1 VSSRIEQYAMVGD
14 TQTAALIGDDGS
26 VDWMCAPRFD
36 SGACFAALL
45 GDENDGRWL
54 LAPAAGG
61 RATRRRYH
69 DGTLVLETEFDTPE
83 GSVRITDF
91 MPIREKTV
99 DIVRIVE
106 GLDGQVP
113 MQMHLTI
120 RFDYGSIIPWVRD
133 VHGALVAVAGPD
145 ALVLRTPVETH
156 GVGHSTVADFTVRR
170 GERVPFTLAWF
181 PSHEDVPHAGNATWA
196 LSRTMSW
203 WHDWTKKSGY
213 DGEWREI
220 VQRSLIT
227 LKALTYA
234 PTGGIVAAPTSSL
247 PEFIGGVRNWDY
259 RFCWLRDATFT
270 LLALLHAGYEEEA
283 KEWRSWL
290 LRAVAGEP
298 SDLQIMYGAAG
309 ERRLTEWEVS
319 WLPGYEGSHPVRIGN
334 AASEQFQ
341 LDVYGEVI
349 DALYQSRISAIA
361 DRDVNTFNLIVAL
374 LDFLENE
381 WKQPDEGIWEVRGPR
396 QHFTH
401 SKVMAWVAFDRV
413 VRFFDDH
420 PAEADAAR
428 LARWKGTRDEI
439 HDEVCTKA
447 FDADRNTFVQSYG
460 SSNLDAALL
469 MMPLVGFLPADDER
483 MQGTVAAIQKE
494 LTTDGFV
501 ARYTTDE
508 KVDGLPPG
516 EGVFLPCT
524 FWLADNLALMGRV
537 DEARALF
544 DRLVGLAN
552 DVGLLAEEYD
562 PVAKRQLGNFPQAF
576 THVSLV
582 NSAGNLSS
590 IARADSAEDRAARWR
605 WRWR

>member
-1 VSSRIEQYAMVGD
+1 VSSRIEQYAMIGD

-45 GDENDGRWL
+45 GDENQGRWL
-54 LAPAAGG
+54 IAPAAGG
-61 RATRRRYH
+61 RATRRRYR
-69 DGTLVLETEFDTPE
+69 DGTLVLETEFETAE
-83 GSVRITDF
+83 GAVRIIDF
-91 MPIREKTV
+91 MPIRDRTV
-99 DIVRIVE
+99 DMVRIVE
-106 GLDGQVP
+106 GLHGHVP

-120 RFDYGSIIPWVRD
+120 RFDYGSIIPWVRN

-145 ALVLRTPVETH
+145 ALVLRTPVDTR
-156 GVGHSTVADFTVRR
+156 GVGHSTVAEFTVRR

-181 PSHEDVPHAGNATWA
+181 PSHEGVPHPVNATWA
-196 LSRTMSW
+196 LTRTTSW
-203 WHDWTKKSGY
+203 WHDWSQKWTY
-213 DGEWREI
+213 DGDWPEA
-220 VQRSLIT
+220 VQRSAIT

-247 PEFIGGVRNWDY
+247 PEWIGGVRNWDY

-283 KEWRSWL
+283 KAWRGWL
-290 LRAVAGEP
+290 LRATAGEP
-298 SDLQIMYGAAG
+298 DDLQIMYGPAG
-309 ERRLTEWEVS
+309 ERRLTEWEVP
-319 WLPGYEGSHPVRIGN
+319 WLPGYEESKPVRVGN

-349 DALYQSRISAIA
+349 DALYQSRRGAIVEGDLHA
-361 DRDVNTFNLIVAL
+361 LDLILAL
-374 LDFLENE
+374 LDFLEDA
-381 WKQPDEGIWEVRGPR
+381 WKRPDEGIWEVRGPR

-413 VRFFDDH
+413 VRALHEFGTQDDI
-420 PAEADAAR
+420 DAATR
-428 LARWKGTRDEI
+428 FATIRDEI
-439 HDEVCTKA
+439 HAEVCAKA
-447 FDADRNTFVQSYG
+447 YDEDRKTFVQAYG

-469 MMPLVGFLPADDER
+469 MMPLVGFLPATDER
-483 MQGTVAAIQKE
+483 MQGTVAAIQRE

-501 ARYTTDE
+501 RRYTTSE
-508 KVDGLPPG
+508 AVDGLPPG

-544 DRLVGLAN
+544 GRLVGLAN

-590 IARADSAEDRAARWR
+590 IARADSDKDSATRWR
-605 WRWR
+605 RR

>member
-1 VSSRIEQYAMVGD
+1 MVGD
-14 TQTAALIGDDGS
+14 TQTAVLVGDDGS

-45 GDENDGRWL
+45 GNEDHGRWL

-61 RATRRRYH
+61 RATRRRYR

-99 DIVRIVE
+99 DMVRIVE
-106 GLDGQVP
+106 GLDGHVP

-145 ALVLRTPVETH
+145 ALVLQTPIETK
-156 GVGHSTVADFTVRR
+156 GVGRSTVAEFTVRR
-170 GERVPFTLAWF
+170 GQRVPFTLAWF
-181 PSHEDVPHAGNATWA
+181 PSHEGVPHPANATWA
-196 LSRTMSW
+196 LTRTTSW
-203 WHDWTKKSGY
+203 WHDWSEKLTY
-213 DGEWREI
+213 DGDWPEA
-220 VQRSLIT
+220 VQRSAIT
-227 LKALTYA
+227 LKALTYT

-247 PEFIGGVRNWDY
+247 PEWIGGVRNWDY

-270 LLALLHAGYEEEA
+270 LLALLHAGYGEEA
-283 KEWRSWL
+283 RAWRGWL

-298 SDLQIMYGAAG
+298 SDLQIMYGPAG
-309 ERRLTEWEVS
+309 ERRLTEREVP
-319 WLPGYEGSHPVRIGN
+319 WLPGYESSKPVRIGN

-349 DALYQSRISAIA
+349 DALYQSRVGNIA
-361 DRDVNTFNLIVAL
+361 EHEVNAYNLILSL
-374 LDFLENE
+374 LDFLEDA

-401 SKVMAWVAFDRV
+401 SKVMAWVASDRV
-413 VRFFDDH
+413 VRTLERSPDDG
-420 PAEADAAR
+420 DASMIPH
-428 LARWKGTRDEI
+428 WKSIRDEI
-439 HDEVCTKA
+439 RDEVCTKA
-447 FDADRNTFVQSYG
+447 YDADRNTFVQSYG
-460 SSNLDAALL
+460 SSKLDAALL
-469 MMPLVGFLPADDER
+469 MMPLVGFLPASDER
-483 MQGTVAAIQKE
+483 MQGTVAAIQQG

-501 ARYTTDE
+501 ARYTTDD

-524 FWLADNLALMGRV
+524 FWLADNLSLMGRV

-544 DRLVGLAN
+544 ERLVGLAN

-582 NSAGNLSS
+582 NSACNLSS
-590 IARADSAEDRAARWR
+590 LAGAGSDKHTPARDRGH
-605 WRWR
+605 

>member
-213 DGEWREI
+213 DGEWSEI

-381 WKQPDEGIWEVRGPR
+381 WKEPDEGIWEVRGPR

-428 LARWKGTRDEI
+428 LARWKDTRDEI

-590 IARADSAEDRAARWR
+590 IARADSGEDRAARWR

>member
-36 SGACFAALL
+36 SDACFAALL
-45 GDENDGRWL
+45 GDENSGRWL

-61 RATRRRYH
+61 RATRRRYR

-91 MPIREKTV
+91 MPIRGKTV

-145 ALVLRTPVETH
+145 ALVLRTPVETR

-181 PSHEDVPHAGNATWA
+181 PSHESVPHAVNPTWA

-213 DGEWREI
+213 DGEWSEI

-361 DRDVNTFNLIVAL
+361 ERDVNTFNLIVAL

-413 VRFFDDH
+413 VRFFEDH

-544 DRLVGLAN
+544 ERLVGLAN

-582 NSAGNLSS
+582 NSGCNLSGVIGPAHHRS
-590 IARADSAEDRAARWR
+590 GAKKLHG
-605 WRWR
+605 

>member
-1 VSSRIEQYAMVGD
+1 VSSRIEQYAMIGD
-14 TQTAALIGDDGS
+14 TQTTALIGDDGS

-45 GDENDGRWL
+45 GDENQGRWL

-61 RATRRRYH
+61 RAARRRYR

-91 MPIREKTV
+91 MPIRGETV
-99 DIVRIVE
+99 DMVRIVE
-106 GLDGQVP
+106 GLHGHVP

-120 RFDYGSIIPWVRD
+120 RFDYGSIIPWVRN

-145 ALVLRTPVETH
+145 ALMLRTPIETK
-156 GVGHSTVADFTVRR
+156 GVGHSTVAEFTVRR
-170 GERVPFTLAWF
+170 GQRVPFTLAWY
-181 PSHEDVPHAGNATWA
+181 PSNEDVPRPINATWA
-196 LSRTMSW
+196 LTRTSSW
-203 WHDWTKKSGY
+203 WHEWTKKSGY
-213 DGEWREI
+213 DGEWSEI

-234 PTGGIVAAPTSSL
+234 PTGGIVAAPTTSL
-247 PEFIGGVRNWDY
+247 PEWIGSVRNWDY
-259 RFCWLRDATFT
+259 RYCWLRDATFT

-361 DRDVNTFNLIVAL
+361 ERDTNTFNLIVAL
-374 LDFLENE
+374 LDFLGSE

-396 QHFTH
+396 QPFTH

-413 VRFFDDH
+413 VRFFEDH

-428 LARWKGTRDEI
+428 LARWKSTRDEI
-439 HDEVCTKA
+439 HDEVCIKA

-469 MMPLVGFLPADDER
+469 MMPLVGFLPADDKR
-483 MQGTVAAIQKE
+483 MQGTVAAIQSE

-501 ARYTTDE
+501 ARYNTDE

-524 FWLADNLALMGRV
+524 FWLADNLALMGRL

-544 DRLVGLAN
+544 ERLAGLAN

-582 NSAGNLSS
+582 NSACNLS
-590 IARADSAEDRAARWR
+590 AMAHAEADKSSPIRHRR
-605 WRWR
+605 R